1 MTKHKRTMALD
12 VGTVTVGVAVSDPFG
27 WFAQPLETIK
37 INEASGE
44 LGLSR
49 VQELIGEYNVERV
62 VIGLPKN
69 MDNTLGPRSEAS
81 LAYGEALGELVP
93 EVDIIYQDERL
104 TTVQAERFLIEE
116 YDSSRKKRKEVIDQ
130 VAAEIILQNYL
141 DRIQ

>member
-81 LAYGEALGELVP
+81 LAYGEALGGLVP